1 MSSIKDFTLEIS
13 ELKFVGN
20 DLSQPESVIAEKNGT
35 LWVSDKRGTVTR
47 INPDGTHTILGASK
61 GEPNGL
67 AMDRDGNL
75 YVANLENGNL
85 VKLYRDGREEVILD
99 AIDGQPL
106 GAVNFPFIDSK
117 DRLWVSVTTRRQPW
131 FLAAADPQPDGYVIL
146 IDEKGARIV
155 ADNLLVANEVR
166 LDAEEKYLYVAE
178 TMARRVV
185 RYPVHEDG
193 SLGEQEVYGPSDFGL
208 GAFTDGITFDADGN
222 LWVSLVSRNGLAII
236 TPDGD
241 WHMVFE
247 EANEEALQNMMN
259 KIKAG
264 ELTPPDF
271 FACAGKTIQFP
282 TSVTFAGDDLKTVYM
297 GSLAMPHLI
306 TFKAPVAGL
315 PMRHW
320 Q

>member
-1 MSSIKDFTLEIS
+1 MSTIKDFTLKIT
-13 ELKFVGN
+13 ELEFVGN
-20 DLSQPESVIAEKNGT
+20 DLSQPESVIAEKDGT

-47 INPDGTHTILGASK
+47 IDPDGSQTILGASG

-85 VKLYRDGREEVILD
+85 IKLYRDGREEVILD

-117 DRLWVSVTTRRQPW
+117 DRLWVSVTTRRRPW

-166 LDAEEKYLYVAE
+166 LDANENYLYVAE

-208 GAFTDGITFDADGN
+208 GAFTDGITFDVDGN

-247 EANEEALQNMMN
+247 EANEKALQNMMD

-271 FACAGKTIQFP
+271 FACAGQNILFP

-306 TFKAPVAGL
+306 SFQSPVAGL
-315 PMRHW
+315 VMRHW